1 MESEDKDYLPD
12 YLFFENIIQYL
23 SKKKDYTNS
32 YVSKD
37 IFEGILNKMYSK
49 IELIFYLIFLK
60 AVYQNRINDV
70 KNFIQDVNK
79 KFINKKFMNEEF
91 PGRYMDSEG
100 WFISESLLVFCFGG
114 TPLMLGKYFL
124 DK

>member
-1 MESEDKDYLPD
+1 
-12 YLFFENIIQYL
+12 
-23 SKKKDYTNS
+23 
-32 YVSKD
+32 
-37 IFEGILNKMYSK
+37 MYSK

-70 KNFIQDVNK
+70 KSFIQDVNK
-79 KFINKKFMNEEF
+79 KFINEDLSG
-91 PGRYMDSEG
+91 GRYRHEGSRG
-100 WFISESLLVFCFGG
+100 WFISERLLVFCFGG

>member
-1 MESEDKDYLPD
+1 
-12 YLFFENIIQYL
+12 
-23 SKKKDYTNS
+23 
-32 YVSKD
+32 
-37 IFEGILNKMYSK
+37 MYSK

-79 KFINKKFMNEEF
+79 KFINKKWEEF
-91 PGRYMDSEG
+91 PGSYMGSEEFLSK
-100 WFISESLLVFCFGG
+100 WFISKRLLVFCNGG